1 MARIRLLPPSSHTDD
16 RAAQTARW
24 ALRQA
29 AHGWPHGVSRLDV
42 LIEAACLALGDPGV
56 TFGNNGTEYSAAE
69 VLEMLERGDD
79 PRPQGE

>member
-1 MARIRLLPPSSHTDD
+1 
-16 RAAQTARW
+16 
-24 ALRQA
+24 LRQA

-42 LIEAACLALGDPGV
+42 LIEAACLVLGDPGV
-56 TFGNNGTEYSAAE
+56 TFGSNGNEYSADE